1 MVGREPDGYLSAGG
15 ESELVEDVSDVC
27 VHGPYRNI
35 EFCRNIVVAES
46 ARNLFGDFALAGA
59 E

>member
-1 MVGREPDGYLSAGG
+1 MVGCEPDGYLGARVKP
-15 ESELVEDVSDVC
+15 ELVEDVADVGI
-27 VHGPYRNI
+27 HGPYGNV

-46 ARNLFGDFALAGA
+46 ARNLFGDFAFAGT